1 MKDLTVLYPEW
12 FEQNQANFTQNVRK
26 TLNLVKDFDNIK
38 FCIFSNICHKCII
51 EVYRRL
57 RDSELTCIYNF
68 DDNTYITLDE
78 GEYTNFNFRL
88 GVKEY
93 NYYTKEETSNFVYA
107 ELYTEHVNQY
117 GELDEKYKFILDSK
131 FNNAP
136 NLSGKDITNS
146 KFRSNADIVGDLL
159 YFEHSGIRYLIDG
172 DYGIVAKFPKK
183 LDIAKN
189 RKHATSD
196 TKQFILKDGK
206 EWCLYDVNKKK
217 IIINNIISVGES
229 IVCDFKTKEGNIYK
243 YDKNKGEFYLES
255 TYDSFCDNLK
265 EILTCPYK
273 DMYYNY
279 ILNEPIS
286 NINPSYIVHIMKN
299 KEGKFFIVHNNKVI
313 NKNCPFDSI
322 KRIKDINNDDYGKFI
337 CRVNDMEDIY
347 ESYNKFRFDTLNLT
361 GKQEKLWFD
370 KD

>member
-12 FEQNQANFTQNVRK
+12 FKNNEVNFKENVQK
-26 TLNLVKDFDNIK
+26 TLNLVKDFDSVK
-38 FCIFSNICHKCII
+38 FHIFSNICHKCII
-51 EVYRRL
+51 ESYHRL
-57 RDSELTCIYNF
+57 RDSHLICIYNF
-68 DDNTYITLDE
+68 DNNTYVTLDE
-78 GEYTNFNFRL
+78 GKCINFKFRL
-88 GVKEY
+88 GVEAY
-93 NYYTKEETSNFVYA
+93 NYYNKEKTSNFVYA
-107 ELYTEHVNQY
+107 ELHTNQND
-117 GELDEKYKFILDSK
+117 ELDEKYKFILDSK

-136 NLSGKDITNS
+136 NLSRKDIINPN
-146 KFRSNADIVGDLL
+146 FRSNADIVGDLL
-159 YFEHSGIRYLIDG
+159 YFEHNGVRYLIDG

-183 LDIAKN
+183 LDIIKN

-206 EWCLYDVNKKK
+206 EWCLYDINKKK

-229 IVCDFKTKEGNIYK
+229 IVCDFKTKDGDIYK

-255 TYDSFCDNLK
+255 TYDSFCDDLK
-265 EILTCPYK
+265 EIITFPYK
-273 DMYYNY
+273 GLHYSY
-279 ILNEPIS
+279 ILYEPIS
-286 NINPSYIVHIMKN
+286 TINPSYIVHIMKN

-322 KRIKDINNDDYGKFI
+322 RHITNIKNGDYGKFV
-337 CRVNDMEDIY
+337 CRVNDIEDIY
-347 ESYNKFRFDTLNLT
+347 ESYNKFRFEALNIA